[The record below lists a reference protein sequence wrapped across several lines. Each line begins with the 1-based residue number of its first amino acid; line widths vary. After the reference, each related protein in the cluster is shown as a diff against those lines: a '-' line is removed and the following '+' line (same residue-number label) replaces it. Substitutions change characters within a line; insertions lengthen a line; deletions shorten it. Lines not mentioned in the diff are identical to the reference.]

1 MSTASGGL
9 AARIRKAAQR
19 VRHSPLH
26 PQWISFRF
34 KELAAREVA
43 ACVRG
48 DVVDIGC
55 ADSAL
60 RERLDASARYVGL
73 DYPSTATALYRT
85 RPTVFGD
92 AQQLPFLDASFDWL
106 VVLDV
111 LEHLPRPQASLNE
124 AARVLRPGGKV
135 LLHVPFAYPLH
146 DRPYDF
152 WRLTHHGLET
162 LASGAAL
169 DVETI
174 VARGHAIETAGM
186 LCNLA
191 LAQALFAAAGKFRP
205 LYALGLLLAPVVL
218 AINLVCWV
226 LSRVTPAVDF
236 LPVSYWAVL
245 RRPAASQER

>member
-1 MSTASGGL
+1 MSTPSGGW
-9 AARIRKAAQR
+9 AGRIRRAAQR

-43 ACVRG
+43 RQVRG

-73 DYPSTATALYRT
+73 DYPGTATALYRT
-85 RPTVFGD
+85 RPAVFGD
-92 AQQLPFLDASFDWL
+92 AQQLPFGDASFDWL

-111 LEHLPRPQASLNE
+111 LEHLPRPQASLIE

-152 WRLTHHGLET
+152 WRLTRHGIET
-162 LASGAAL
+162 LAAGARL
-169 DVETI
+169 EVETI
-174 VARGHAIETAGM
+174 VARGHAIESAGM

-191 LAQALFAAAGKFRP
+191 LAQALFTAAEKFRP
-205 LYALGLLLAPVVL
+205 LYALGLLLAPVVA
-218 AINLVCWV
+218 AINAVCWL
-226 LSRVTPAVDF
+226 LSRITPPVDF

-245 RRPAASQER
+245 TRPSPPQEP

>member
-1 MSTASGGL
+1 MSTRSGSWADRIRR
-9 AARIRKAAQR
+9 AARW

-26 PQWISFRF
+26 PQWVSFRF
-34 KELAAREVA
+34 KEMAARDVA
-43 ACVRG
+43 ARARG

-60 RERLDASARYVGL
+60 RERLDASVRYVGL
-73 DYPSTATALYRT
+73 DYPGTATVLYLT
-85 RPTVFGD
+85 RPAVFGD
-92 AQQLPFLDASFDWL
+92 AQQLPFLDASFDCL

-111 LEHLPRPQASLNE
+111 LEHLPRPQASLIE

-152 WRLTHHGLET
+152 WRLTRHGLET
-162 LASGAAL
+162 LASGGAL
-169 DVETI
+169 EVETI
-174 VARGHAIETAGM
+174 VARGHAIESAGM

-191 LAQALFAAAGKFRP
+191 LAQALFAAAEKFRP
-205 LYALGLLLAPVVL
+205 LYALGLLLAPVVA
-218 AINLVCWV
+218 AINMACWL

-245 RRPAASQER
+245 TRPAQPQEG